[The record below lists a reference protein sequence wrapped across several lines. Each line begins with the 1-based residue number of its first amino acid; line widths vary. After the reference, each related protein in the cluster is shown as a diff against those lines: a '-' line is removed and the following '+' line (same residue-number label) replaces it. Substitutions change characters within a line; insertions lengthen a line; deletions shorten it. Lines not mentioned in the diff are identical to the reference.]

1 MTGVKLHRRFAA
13 LALVALPVFVA
24 ACGGGTDDA
33 STPATDPADAEATP
47 APGAPDAE
55 GALDRLNCRNVLSGL
70 DQNNALGAGLGIL
83 ALAESGSTG
92 NGLVAG
98 PGAEDPELR
107 AAASAIAATAEDPE
121 LPGDQ
126 IASMVEAAPRD
137 TLQRLVGGCQR
148 AVGR

>member
-1 MTGVKLHRRFAA
+1 MLHRRFAA
-13 LALVALPVFVA
+13 LALVALPLFVA
-24 ACGGGTDDA
+24 ACGNGTDDA
-33 STPATDPADAEATP
+33 STDASTPATDAEATP

-137 TLQRLVGGCQR
+137 ALQRLVGGCQR